1 MDWYIVEEGEAA
13 GPFKESE
20 IRRWVRAGKLSTD
33 TYAAREGL
41 DEWRPIAEHFGEME
55 SLPDLPPS
63 STSTISDEDSEAE
76 GPVSSADKD
85 PDLRRYQPSKEE
97 RIRMAAWSI
106 VGLLYI
112 ISFFWPTHMADGM
125 GIVNFELSWA
135 QENLSWSIIPFM
147 LWPLFAGLGLIT
159 LGILTRGRLRG
170 FLGLILS
177 ILPVVLVLLIGGDG
191 FSSVMGTIN
200 ALPDF
205 DFKDIDSAG
214 KSVEQSANVL
224 SDKYPM
230 LLAGVIKIFAS
241 ITAGMFIF
249 VGVALSVYLT
259 VLVAPHGVRYLR
271 PNSKGAYYFAVLG
284 GVVLFLFI
292 LVLFVLSLF
301 SFVGGFL
308 YGSGFVISIVM
319 QLAAVFL
326 GFTNL
331 RKRSPKQSTRRA
343 LWSLGLSLGGVALLL
358 FTLMIVPLIG
368 GGLEAKI
375 GMYLFKAALGFF
387 AASLV
392 LPLVTVDLWLG
403 HASRISSKQLT
414 S

>member
-41 DEWRPIAEHFGEME
+41 DEWQPIAEHFGEME

-63 STSTISDEDSEAE
+63 LSSTISDEDSEAE
-76 GPVSSADKD
+76 RPVSSADKD

-112 ISFFWPTHMADGM
+112 ISFFWPTHMTDGM

-147 LWPLFAGLGLIT
+147 LWPFFAGLGLIA

-177 ILPVVLVLLIGGDG
+177 VLPMVLVLLLGGDG
-191 FSSVMGTIN
+191 FSSLMETIN
-200 ALPDF
+200 ALPEF
-205 DFKDIDSAG
+205 DLKDMDSAG

-241 ITAGMFIF
+241 ITAGMSIF
-249 VGVALSVYLT
+249 FGVALSIYLT
-259 VLVAPHGVRYLR
+259 VLVAPHGVRHLR
-271 PNSKGAYYFAVLG
+271 PNSKGAYYFVIIG
-284 GVVLFLFI
+284 GVALFLFV

-319 QLAAVFL
+319 QLASVFL

-331 RKRSPKQSTRRA
+331 RKRTPKQSTRRA
-343 LWSLGLSLGGVALLL
+343 LWSLGLSLGGVVLLL
-358 FTLMIVPLIG
+358 LTLMIVPLIG

-375 GMYLFKAALGFF
+375 GMYLFKVALGLI

-392 LPLVTVDLWLG
+392 CPLVTIDLWLG
-403 HASRISSKQLT
+403 HANQVSSKQLT

>member
-20 IRRWVRAGKLSTD
+20 IRRWVRVGKLSTD
-33 TYAAREGL
+33 TYVTREGL
-41 DEWRPIAEHFGEME
+41 DEWRPIADHIGEME
-55 SLPDLPPS
+55 SLPDISPS
-63 STSTISDEDSEAE
+63 LSPIKSDEVSEAE

-106 VGLLYI
+106 VGVLYI
-112 ISFFWPTHMADGM
+112 VSFFWPTHMADGV

-147 LWPLFAGLGLIT
+147 LWPLFAGLGLIG

-200 ALPDF
+200 AFPEF
-205 DFKDIDSAG
+205 DFKDMDSAG

-224 SDKYPM
+224 SDKYPI

-249 VGVALSVYLT
+249 VGVALSVYFT
-259 VLVAPHGVRYLR
+259 VLVAPFGVRHLR
-271 PNSKGAYYFAVLG
+271 PNSKGACYFAVLG
-284 GVVLFLFI
+284 GVVLFLFV
-292 LVLFVLSLF
+292 LVMFVLSLF

-308 YGSGFVISIVM
+308 YGSGFMISIVL
-319 QLAAVFL
+319 QFAAVFL

-331 RKRSPKQSTRRA
+331 RKRTPRQSTRSA
-343 LWSLGLSLGGVALLL
+343 LWSLGFSLGGVALLL
-358 FTLMIVPLIG
+358 LTLMIVPLIG

-375 GMYLFKAALGFF
+375 GMYLFKAALGFT

-403 HASRISSKQLT
+403 DASRISSK
-414 S
+414 